1 MSRFSSSPAAVGGAS
16 RATASAARG
25 AIDPLVQG
33 SLVEL
38 FAAHQVAVAPLPR
51 SPAQLRGTVP
61 EVSVTVAFSQTI
73 GGEAS
78 GLLTLSMSSAL
89 LELML
94 TRNAQDTSVKLD
106 WARELASQLGGRIK
120 NRFLPF
126 GVRLGIGKLALVDS
140 KQLEKALQTASNV
153 RVYTCRTLRGD
164 VLATLQGM
172 PEEHTLTYVGAPPAT
187 EGSVIWF

>member
-1 MSRFSSSPAAVGGAS
+1 MNRFSPSSLAVPAPSRAGAS
-16 RATASAARG
+16 GARG

-33 SLVEL
+33 ALVEL
-38 FAAHQVAVAPLPR
+38 FAAHHVAVAPLPR
-51 SPAQLRGTVP
+51 SPAQLRATVP
-61 EVSVTVAFSQTI
+61 EVSVTVAFSQAV
-73 GGEAS
+73 GSEPS
-78 GLLTLSMSSAL
+78 GRLTLSISSAL

-106 WARELASQLGGRIK
+106 WARELASQLLGRIK
-120 NRFLPF
+120 NRLLPF

-140 KQLEKALQTASNV
+140 RQLELSLQAASNV

-164 VLATLQGM
+164 VLVTLQGL
-172 PEEHTLTYVGAPPAT
+172 PEEHTLTYVGAPPAS